1 MAYKPLFEITPHL
14 LKLLEE
20 IAVFREKI
28 MTATIQV
35 PWIPSLQ
42 KDARDRNS
50 HSSTAIEGN
59 PLTLAEVRLLG
70 EGKTLSTSTERATRE
85 ILNYFAGLRYVE
97 KHANKKT
104 IVHED
109 LFKLHSLISTGV
121 MDQGEAGRYRTFLVR
136 VGNHLPPAAAQV
148 SGLMREL
155 LEWWNKEAKK
165 LSPVMSSA
173 ILHYRFEYIHPFGDG
188 NGRTGRMLALWEL
201 YRRGFDTH
209 HIFSVDEVYWEK
221 RPLYYKN
228 LDLVRI
234 EGDDLT
240 GWLEYTA
247 EVVHLTLERVWER
260 IQRLKGQS
268 GTMKIVLTP
277 KQERLLG
284 MLRDQQS
291 LSPREIWEGLGIT
304 RQGAMKIMNPLIKAG
319 LIQRIGSK
327 KTGKYISA
335 DAQKI

>member
-1 MAYKPLFEITPHL
+1 MAYKPLFNITPHL

-28 MTATIQV
+28 VTAAIQV

-42 KDARDRNS
+42 KDARARNS

-70 EGKTLSTSTERATRE
+70 EGKTVSTSTERATRE

-109 LFKLHSLISTGV
+109 LFELHSLISTGV
-121 MDQGEAGRYRTFLVR
+121 MDQGQAGRYGTFQVR
-136 VGNHLPPAAAQV
+136 VGSHLPPAAAQV

-155 LEWWNKEAKK
+155 LEWWNKEAHQ
-165 LSPVMSSA
+165 LSPVITSG
-173 ILHYRFEYIHPFGDG
+173 IIHYRFEAIHPFGDG

-201 YRRGFDTH
+201 YRRGFDNH

-228 LDLVRI
+228 LDLVRK
-234 EGDDLT
+234 EEDDLT

-260 IQRLKGQS
+260 IQRLKGET
-268 GTMKIVLTP
+268 GAGKILLTP

-284 MLRDQQS
+284 LLRDQHS
-291 LSPREIWEGLGIT
+291 LSPQEIWDGLGVT
-304 RQGAMKIMNPLIKAG
+304 KQGAMKIMNPLIQAG
-319 LIQRIGSK
+319 LMKRTGSK
-327 KTGKYISA
+327 KTGKYILT
-335 DAQKI
+335 DAEKK